1 MSQPARTLLTMSL
14 NAYIEAANALKEVA
28 DLETSRNPL
37 GLSRNKKPEILK
49 QHRVLFETGR
59 KLFVFGTINAGKNV
73 KLTRLGDI

>member
-1 MSQPARTLLTMSL
+1 MLTMSV
-14 NAYIEAANALKEVA
+14 NAYTEAANALREVA

-59 KLFVFGTINAGKNV
+59 KLFVFATINAGKNV
-73 KLTRLGDI
+73 ELTRLRDI

>member
-1 MSQPARTLLTMSL
+1 MSQAARTLLTMSL

-59 KLFVFGTINAGKNV
+59 KLFVFATINASKNV
-73 KLTRLGDI
+73 S

>member
-1 MSQPARTLLTMSL
+1 MPQAARTLLTISL
-14 NAYIEAANALKEVA
+14 SAYTEAANALREVA

-59 KLFVFGTINAGKNV
+59 KLFVFATINAGKNV
-73 KLTRLGDI
+73 KLTRLRDI